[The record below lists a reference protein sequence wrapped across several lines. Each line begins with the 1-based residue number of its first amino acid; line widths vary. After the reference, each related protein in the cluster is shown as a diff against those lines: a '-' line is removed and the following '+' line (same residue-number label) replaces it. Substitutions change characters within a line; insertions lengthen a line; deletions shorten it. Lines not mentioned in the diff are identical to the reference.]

1 MKICSTEDEIN
12 KYVSCWGNFEF
23 ELTREEIEAL
33 LEGKT
38 LVDPEDDVDCGVIIS
53 MREGEEDA

>member
-12 KYVSCWGNFEF
+12 KYVSPWGNFEF

-38 LVDPEDDVDCGVIIS
+38 LVDPKDGIEYGVIIS
-53 MREGEEDA
+53 MKGENND

>member
-12 KYVSCWGNFEF
+12 KYVSCWGNFKF

-38 LVDPEDDVDCGVIIS
+38 LVDPEDDVDYGVIIS
-53 MREGEEDA
+53 MKGENND

>member
-12 KYVSCWGNFEF
+12 KYVSPWGNFEF

-38 LVDPEDDVDCGVIIS
+38 LVDP
-53 MREGEEDA
+53 